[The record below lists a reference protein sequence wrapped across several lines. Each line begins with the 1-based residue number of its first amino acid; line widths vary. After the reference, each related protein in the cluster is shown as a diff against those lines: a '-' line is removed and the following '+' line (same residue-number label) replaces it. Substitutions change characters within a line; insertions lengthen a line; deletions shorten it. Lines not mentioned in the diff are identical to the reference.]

1 MRWLIAFLLMSG
13 MANAEPATTI
23 NVVPDMADFTTSGST
38 TSSSTRGCT
47 AGEYCT
53 GNATAG
59 GGTYTS
65 NFNVPLTDDE
75 VRRGFTI
82 NSAVTVD
89 SHQSNSV
96 LATCTSITQ
105 STDCRDIFEL
115 GVVLSEGSTVRAT
128 FLHRVELDFS
138 GSRNY
143 TFTDTVSENSFG
155 VLTGSFSVFGV
166 DAGYHSGFYGPKFTE
181 PSLTFGYDYQVEQQI
196 IDQILD
202 TETQIAT
209 SPPVEVTLP
218 PPATESPPSTTTE
231 PPPPPAAASSEPE
244 PPPPPVVSTIAP
256 IAPVVSS
263 SEGTSEEV
271 NVEAVVEAEIEA
283 APASSATESRQE
295 KVKAA
300 AEKVVAKIAPS
311 QRYSANSQTTTMI
324 AMSMIAAPLVS
335 TVAITDTPGF
345 FPTTSLTDNRSMAN
359 PLQNYTLFGRSNGV
373 HDRLIDSQWSR

>member
-59 GGTYTS
+59 GGPYTS

-155 VLTGSFSVFGV
+155 VLTGSLSLFGV
-166 DAGYHSGFYGPKFTE
+166 DAGYHSGFFGPKFTD
-181 PSLTFGYDYQVEQQI
+181 PSLSFTYDYQVEQQI

-209 SPPVEVTLP
+209 APPVEVTLP
-218 PPATESPPSTTTE
+218 PPPTESPPPTTE
-231 PPPPPAAASSEPE
+231 PPSVAAPPSEPE
-244 PPPPPVVSTIAP
+244 PPPPPVVAAIAP
-256 IAPVVSS
+256 IAPVASA
-263 SEGTSEEV
+263 SESTNEEV
-271 NVEAVVEAEIEA
+271 SAEAVVEAEIEA
-283 APASSATESRQE
+283 APASSASESRQE

-311 QRYSANSQTTTMI
+311 QRYSANSQTTTMV

-345 FPTTSLTDNRSMAN
+345 FPTTSLTDDRNMAN
-359 PLQNYTLFGRSNGV
+359 PLQNYTLFGRANGA
-373 HDRLIDSQWSR
+373 HDRLIESQWSR

>member
-75 VRRGFTI
+75 VRRGFSI
-82 NSAVTVD
+82 FSAVTVD

-96 LATCTSITQ
+96 LSTCTSIRQ

-155 VLTGSFSVFGV
+155 VLTGSLSLFGV
-166 DAGYHSGFYGPKFTE
+166 DAGYHSGFFGPKFTD
-181 PSLTFGYDYQVEQQI
+181 PSLSFTYDYQVEQQI

-209 SPPVEVTLP
+209 APPVEVTLP
-218 PPATESPPSTTTE
+218 PPPTESPPPTTD
-231 PPPPPAAASSEPE
+231 PPSVAAPPSEPE
-244 PPPPPVVSTIAP
+244 PPPPPVVAAIAP
-256 IAPVVSS
+256 IAPVASA
-263 SEGTSEEV
+263 SESTNEEV
-271 NVEAVVEAEIEA
+271 SAEAVVEAEIEA
-283 APASSATESRQE
+283 APASSASESRQE

-311 QRYSANSQTTTMI
+311 QRYSANSQTTTMV

-345 FPTTSLTDNRSMAN
+345 FPTTSLTDDRNMAN
-359 PLQNYTLFGRSNGV
+359 PLQNYTLFGRANGA
-373 HDRLIDSQWSR
+373 HDRLIESQWSR

>member
-1 MRWLIAFLLMSG
+1 MRWLLLFLLMSG
-13 MANAEPATTI
+13 IVNAEPMVTT
-23 NVVPDMADFTTSGST
+23 NVVPDMAGFTTSGST

-47 AGEYCT
+47 AGQYCT

-65 NFNVPLTDDE
+65 NFDVPLTADE

-105 STDCRDIFEL
+105 NSDCRDIFEL
-115 GVVLSEGSTVRAT
+115 GVILSEGSTVRAT

-138 GSRNY
+138 GAQNF

-155 VLTGSFSVFGV
+155 ILTGSLSLFGV
-166 DAGYHSGFYGPKFTE
+166 DAGYHSGFYGPKFTD
-181 PSLTFGYDYQVEQQI
+181 PSLSFTYDYQVEQQI

-209 SPPVEVTLP
+209 APPVEVTLP
-218 PPATESPPSTTTE
+218 PPPAESPPPTTE
-231 PPPPPAAASSEPE
+231 PPSVAAPPSEPE
-244 PPPPPVVSTIAP
+244 PPPPPVVAAIAP
-256 IAPVVSS
+256 IAPVASA
-263 SEGTSEEV
+263 SESTNEEV
-271 NVEAVVEAEIEA
+271 SVEAVVEAEIEA
-283 APASSATESRQE
+283 APASSAPATRQE

-300 AEKVVAKIAPS
+300 AEKVVSKIAPS
-311 QRYSANSQTTTMI
+311 QRYSAASQTTTMV
-324 AMSMIAAPLVS
+324 AMSLISPPLVS
-335 TVAITDTPGF
+335 TATIIDRSGF
-345 FPTTSLTDNRSMAN
+345 FPKTSLTDNRSMAN

-373 HDRLIDSQWSR
+373 HDRLIESQWSR

>member
-155 VLTGSFSVFGV
+155 VLTGSLSLFGV
-166 DAGYHSGFYGPKFTE
+166 DAGYHSGFFGPKFTD
-181 PSLTFGYDYQVEQQI
+181 PSLSFTYDYQVEQQI

-209 SPPVEVTLP
+209 APPVEVTLP
-218 PPATESPPSTTTE
+218 PPPTESPPPTTD
-231 PPPPPAAASSEPE
+231 PPSVAAPPSEPE
-244 PPPPPVVSTIAP
+244 PPPPPVVAAIAP
-256 IAPVVSS
+256 IAPVASA
-263 SEGTSEEV
+263 SESTNEEV
-271 NVEAVVEAEIEA
+271 SAEAVVEAEIEA
-283 APASSATESRQE
+283 APASSASESRQE

-311 QRYSANSQTTTMI
+311 QRYSANSQTTTMV

-345 FPTTSLTDNRSMAN
+345 FPTTSLTDDRNMAN
-359 PLQNYTLFGRSNGV
+359 PLQNYTLFGRANGA
-373 HDRLIDSQWSR
+373 HDRLIESQWSR

>member
-1 MRWLIAFLLMSG
+1 MRWLLLFLLMSG
-13 MANAEPATTI
+13 VANAEPMVTT
-23 NVVPDMADFTTSGST
+23 NVLPDIGQFATSGST
-38 TSSSTRGCT
+38 TSSSTRGCS

-65 NFNVPLTDDE
+65 NFDVPLTADE

-89 SHQSNSV
+89 SHLSNSV

-115 GVVLSEGSTVRAT
+115 GVVLSEGSTVRAS
-128 FLHRVELDFS
+128 FLHQVELDFS

-143 TFTDTVSENSFG
+143 TFTDTVAENSFG
-155 VLTGSFSVFGV
+155 ILTGSFSVFGV

-181 PSLTFGYDYQVEQQI
+181 PSLTFGYDYQVEQQL

-218 PPATESPPSTTTE
+218 PPPAES
-231 PPPPPAAASSEPE
+231 PPPAAEPPPVTTSPSEPE
-244 PPPPPVVSTIAP
+244 PPAPPVVASIEP
-256 IAPVVSS
+256 IAPVSA
-263 SEGTSEEV
+263 SESTSEEV
-271 NVEAVVEAEIEA
+271 SVEAVVEAEIEA
-283 APASSATESRQE
+283 APASSAPATRQE

-300 AEKVVAKIAPS
+300 AEKVVSKIAPS
-311 QRYSANSQTTTMI
+311 QRYSAASQTTTMV

-335 TVAITDTPGF
+335 TTAIIDRSGF
-345 FPTTSLTDNRSMAN
+345 FPTTSLTDNRSMEN
-359 PLQNYTLFGRSNGV
+359 PLQNYTLFGRANGA
-373 HDRLIDSQWSR
+373 HDRLIESQWSR

>member
-155 VLTGSFSVFGV
+155 VLTGSLSLFGV
-166 DAGYHSGFYGPKFTE
+166 DAGYHSGFFGPKFTD
-181 PSLTFGYDYQVEQQI
+181 PSLSFTYDYQVEQQI

-209 SPPVEVTLP
+209 APPVEVTLP
-218 PPATESPPSTTTE
+218 PPPTESPPPTTE
-231 PPPPPAAASSEPE
+231 PPTVAAPPSEPE
-244 PPPPPVVSTIAP
+244 PPPPPVVAAIAP
-256 IAPVVSS
+256 IAPVASA
-263 SEGTSEEV
+263 SESTNEEV
-271 NVEAVVEAEIEA
+271 SAEAVVEAEIEA
-283 APASSATESRQE
+283 APASSASESRQE

-311 QRYSANSQTTTMI
+311 QRYSANSQTTTMV

-345 FPTTSLTDNRSMAN
+345 FPTTSLTDDRNMAN
-359 PLQNYTLFGRSNGV
+359 PLQNYTLFGRANGA
-373 HDRLIDSQWSR
+373 HDRLIESQWSR

>member
-1 MRWLIAFLLMSG
+1 MRWLLLFLLMSG
-13 MANAEPATTI
+13 IVNAEPMVTT
-23 NVVPDMADFTTSGST
+23 NVVPDMAGFTTSGST

-155 VLTGSFSVFGV
+155 VLTGSLSLFGV
-166 DAGYHSGFYGPKFTE
+166 DAGYHSGFFGPKFTD
-181 PSLTFGYDYQVEQQI
+181 PSLSFTYDYQVEQQI

-209 SPPVEVTLP
+209 TPPVEVTLP
-218 PPATESPPSTTTE
+218 PPPTESPPPTTE
-231 PPPPPAAASSEPE
+231 PPSVAAPPSEPE
-244 PPPPPVVSTIAP
+244 PPPPPVVAAIAP
-256 IAPVVSS
+256 IAPVASAFES
-263 SEGTSEEV
+263 TNEEV
-271 NVEAVVEAEIEA
+271 SAEAVVEAEIEA
-283 APASSATESRQE
+283 APATSASESRQE

-311 QRYSANSQTTTMI
+311 QRYSANSQTTTMV

-345 FPTTSLTDNRSMAN
+345 FPTTSLTDDRNMAN
-359 PLQNYTLFGRSNGV
+359 PLQNYTLFGRANGA
-373 HDRLIDSQWSR
+373 HARLIERQWSR

>member
-1 MRWLIAFLLMSG
+1 MRWLLLFLLMSG
-13 MANAEPATTI
+13 IVNAEPMVTT
-23 NVVPDMADFTTSGST
+23 NVVPNMAGFTTSGST

-155 VLTGSFSVFGV
+155 VLTGSLSLFGV
-166 DAGYHSGFYGPKFTE
+166 DAGYHSGFFGPKFTD
-181 PSLTFGYDYQVEQQI
+181 PSLSFTYDYQVEQQI

-209 SPPVEVTLP
+209 APPVEVTLP
-218 PPATESPPSTTTE
+218 PPPTESPPPTTE
-231 PPPPPAAASSEPE
+231 PPTVAAPPSEPE
-244 PPPPPVVSTIAP
+244 PPPPPVVAAIAP
-256 IAPVVSS
+256 IAPVASA
-263 SEGTSEEV
+263 SESTNEEV
-271 NVEAVVEAEIEA
+271 SAEAVVEAEIEA
-283 APASSATESRQE
+283 APASSASESRQE

-311 QRYSANSQTTTMI
+311 QRYSANSQTTTMV

-345 FPTTSLTDNRSMAN
+345 FPTTSLTDDRNMAN
-359 PLQNYTLFGRSNGV
+359 PLQNYTLFGRANGA
-373 HDRLIDSQWSR
+373 HDRLIESQWSR

>member
-155 VLTGSFSVFGV
+155 VLTGSLSLFGV
-166 DAGYHSGFYGPKFTE
+166 DAGYHSGFFGPKFTD
-181 PSLTFGYDYQVEQQI
+181 PSLSFTYDYQVEQQI

-209 SPPVEVTLP
+209 APPVEVTLP
-218 PPATESPPSTTTE
+218 PPPTESPPPTTE
-231 PPPPPAAASSEPE
+231 PPSVAAPPSEPE
-244 PPPPPVVSTIAP
+244 PPPPPVVAAIAP
-256 IAPVVSS
+256 IAPVASA
-263 SEGTSEEV
+263 SESTNEEV
-271 NVEAVVEAEIEA
+271 SAEAVVEAEIEA
-283 APASSATESRQE
+283 APASSASESRQE

-311 QRYSANSQTTTMI
+311 QRYSANSQTTTMV

-345 FPTTSLTDNRSMAN
+345 FPTTSLTDDRNMAN
-359 PLQNYTLFGRSNGV
+359 PLQNYTLFGRANGA
-373 HDRLIDSQWSR
+373 HDRLIESQWSR

>member
-1 MRWLIAFLLMSG
+1 MRWLLLFLLMSG
-13 MANAEPATTI
+13 IVNAEPMVTT
-23 NVVPDMADFTTSGST
+23 NVVPNMAGFTTSGST

-155 VLTGSFSVFGV
+155 VLTGSLSLFGV
-166 DAGYHSGFYGPKFTE
+166 DAGYHSGFFGPKFTD
-181 PSLTFGYDYQVEQQI
+181 PSLSFTYDYQVEQQI

-209 SPPVEVTLP
+209 APPVEVTLP
-218 PPATESPPSTTTE
+218 PPPTESPPPTTE
-231 PPPPPAAASSEPE
+231 PPSVAAPPSEPE
-244 PPPPPVVSTIAP
+244 PPPPPVVAAIAP
-256 IAPVVSS
+256 IAPVASA
-263 SEGTSEEV
+263 SESTNEEV
-271 NVEAVVEAEIEA
+271 SAEAVGEAEIEA
-283 APASSATESRQE
+283 APASSASESRQE

-311 QRYSANSQTTTMI
+311 QRYSANSQTTTMV

-345 FPTTSLTDNRSMAN
+345 FPTTSLTDDRNMAN
-359 PLQNYTLFGRSNGV
+359 PLQNYTLFGRANGA
-373 HDRLIDSQWSR
+373 HDRLIESQWSR

>member
-155 VLTGSFSVFGV
+155 VLTGSLSLFGV
-166 DAGYHSGFYGPKFTE
+166 DAGYHSGFFGPKFTD
-181 PSLTFGYDYQVEQQI
+181 PSLSFTYDYQVEQQI

-209 SPPVEVTLP
+209 APPVEVTLP
-218 PPATESPPSTTTE
+218 PPPTESPPPTTE
-231 PPPPPAAASSEPE
+231 PPSVAAPPREPE
-244 PPPPPVVSTIAP
+244 PPPPPVVAAIAP
-256 IAPVVSS
+256 IAPVASA
-263 SEGTSEEV
+263 SESTNEEV
-271 NVEAVVEAEIEA
+271 SAEAVVEAEIEA
-283 APASSATESRQE
+283 APASSASESRQE

-311 QRYSANSQTTTMI
+311 QRYSANSQTTTMV

-345 FPTTSLTDNRSMAN
+345 FPTTSLTDDRNMAN
-359 PLQNYTLFGRSNGV
+359 PLQNYTLFGRANGA
-373 HDRLIDSQWSR
+373 HDRLIESQWSR